1 MMTQPHLDPAPADSA
16 AVCRT
21 CGACCVTSG
30 EVVVDAADLTPRH
43 LTRSVRGRVGFA
55 SWEAAEFRRL
65 HRIDGRC
72 VALRGEVGAACRC
85 MTYTR
90 RPAACREFRRGS
102 DACRTART
110 GAGLPPP

>member
-1 MMTQPHLDPAPADSA
+1 MTQLHPDPASSGSE

-21 CGACCVTSG
+21 CGAYCVTGG

-55 SWEAAEFRRL
+55 SWEAAELRRL

-72 VALRGEVGAACRC
+72 AAFRGEVGAACRC
-85 MTYTR
+85 ATYAR
-90 RPAACREFRRGS
+90 RPAVCRQFRPGG

-110 GAGLPPP
+110 DVGLQPS